1 MRYLT
6 SLAVM
11 GVLAMATVAAAQ
23 PPAGQRPPMTPEQA
37 AAAAARRQ
45 AEMSAPRPIPAM
57 DSVWMEELT
66 WMEVRDA
73 IKGGKTT
80 ALILTGGV
88 ESNGPHLATGKH
100 NYVLK
105 VMGEA
110 IARKL
115 GNALV
120 APIVTLEPGRPDS
133 DRVAPGSV
141 FLSPETYEA
150 VLTDMALSLKSM
162 GFTNVV
168 LMGDS
173 GGNQTGMKNVATKL
187 TARFQGTPARFF
199 FIPEY
204 YDYPSVRKFVQAN
217 GVPEKM
223 EFEASSGS
231 DNIHEEF
238 SIDAH
243 HDAARPEDG
252 APRGAEEGG
261 QDHHQRRR
269 PDAARQDPRDGEAH
283 RRSAHAADG
292 GRDHQGDGRGE
303 DQPALGRPGRHAPLN
318 PRSNRLARGHAN
330 GVRVARAV
338 VRRSPAARSR
348 NESCIGAASR

>member
-6 SLAVM
+6 SLVVIGMVATAV
-11 GVLAMATVAAAQ
+11 VAAAVAQ
-23 PPAGQRPPMTPEQA
+23 PAAGQRPPMTPEQMA
-37 AAAAARRQ
+37 AAAERRQ
-45 AEMSAPRPIPAM
+45 AEMNAPRPIPAL

-66 WMEVRDA
+66 WMEIRDA

-100 NYVLK
+100 NYALK
-105 VMGEA
+105 IMGEA

-141 FLSPETYEA
+141 VLSSETYEA
-150 VLTDMALSLKSM
+150 VLTDMSLSLKSM

-173 GGNQTGMKNVATKL
+173 GGNQTGMKNTAAKL
-187 TARFQGTPARFF
+187 TARFQGNPARFF

-231 DNIHEEF
+231 DGIHEEY
-238 SIDAH
+238 SIDAIMML
-243 HDAARPEDG
+243 HDPQTVRLE
-252 APRGAEEGG
+252 
-261 QDHHQRRR
+261 QRIK
-269 PDAARQDPRDGEAH
+269 A
-283 RRSAHAADG
+283 
-292 GRDHQGDGRGE
+292 
-303 DQPALGRPGRHAPLN
+303 
-318 PRSNRLARGHAN
+318 NRATIN
-330 GVRVARAV
+330 GVSLLPLDKTLAMAKRIVELRATLTV
-338 VRRSPAARSR
+338 EAIHKAMAGTTTSQR
-348 NESCIGAASR
+348 

>member
-1 MRYLT
+1 MRT
-6 SLAVM
+6 TFFAVVAA
-11 GVLAMATVAAAQ
+11 GTVALGAGAAAQ
-23 PPAGQRPPMTPEQA
+23 RPQMTPEQQ

-45 AEMSAPRPIPAM
+45 AEMNAPRPIAAL
-57 DSVWMEELT
+57 DSVWMEQLT

-73 IKGGKTT
+73 IKAGKTT
-80 ALILTGGV
+80 ALVLTGGV

-100 NYVLK
+100 NYVLT

-168 LMGDS
+168 FLGDS
-173 GGNQTGMKNVATKL
+173 GGNQTGMKNVAAKL
-187 TARFQGTPARFF
+187 NDRFKGAPARFH

-204 YDYPSVRKFVQAN
+204 YNYPAVRQFVQAN
-217 GVPEKM
+217 GVTETM
-223 EFEASSGS
+223 EFEASQGS
-231 DNIHEEF
+231 DGIHEEYG
-238 SIDAH
+238 IDALMMLY
-243 HDAARPEDG
+243 DPKTVRLDERKRAGKTTINGADLLPLDKTLAMGRRIVELRTSLTVAAINKSL
-252 APRGAEEGG
+252 
-261 QDHHQRRR
+261 
-269 PDAARQDPRDGEAH
+269 AAK
-283 RRSAHAADG
+283 
-292 GRDHQGDGRGE
+292 
-303 DQPALGRPGRHAPLN
+303 
-318 PRSNRLARGHAN
+318 
-330 GVRVARAV
+330 
-338 VRRSPAARSR
+338 
-348 NESCIGAASR
+348 